1 MNVALYVC
9 FQAAV
14 NLFKEINVK
23 HFSCSIE
30 KKGEGEGDEK
40 GRGERER
47 RKGEG
52 KERKGKRKFTL
63 LDHRQLRTLITS
75 TYNDFENQ
83 EKILPYSEVSA
94 LFL

>member
-47 RKGEG
+47 EK
-52 KERKGKRKFTL
+52 KEREKGNSL
-63 LDHRQLRTLITS
+63 SWITGS
-75 TYNDFENQ
+75 
-83 EKILPYSEVSA
+83 SEH
-94 LFL
+94 